1 MVRHCPT
8 LSIKHSSKHHFIKS
22 NKIGSFVEMQ
32 IDLETVIENEVNWNE
47 EKKIVYINTHMW
59 NLEKQFR

>member
-1 MVRHCPT
+1 
-8 LSIKHSSKHHFIKS
+8 
-22 NKIGSFVEMQ
+22 MQ